1 MADQQPVAKVSP
13 DTQGVDNLDT
23 CANGVLGSLEKY
35 NGEAAGVIMQ
45 GPDGKYYNTD
55 PIDTPHDHFGMR
67 VQLQKGWKIAGIY
80 HTHPGQDELGQY
92 FSTNDLA
99 VSESLKVPS
108 YIRFQKDGSV
118 RRYTP
123 GQTKTQNM
131 AHAGD
136 RFGMRV
142 ARGDDLSPPPST
154 QQSAATPTSPAD
166 PTQPKGS

>member
-1 MADQQPVAKVSP
+1 MAEQQPVATVGQSTVGDSSIDDCIHAVMGKLTRDV
-13 DTQGVDNLDT
+13 
-23 CANGVLGSLEKY
+23 
-35 NGEAAGVIMQ
+35 GEQSGVIMQ

-55 PIDTPHDHFGMR
+55 PISTNHDHFGMR
-67 VQLQKGWKIAGIY
+67 VQIPHGWKIAGVY
-80 HTHPGQDELGQY
+80 HTHPGDDDLGQY

-123 GQTKTQNM
+123 GQTKTQTM

-142 ARGDDLSPPPST
+142 AKGDDVPAQQVAANTPSDD
-154 QQSAATPTSPAD
+154 SSSSPTS
-166 PTQPKGS
+166 